1 MAEADELQERID
13 AARED
18 IQKVVSFLVNRF
30 GREADV
36 FAHLNSAL
44 RHLREAP
51 PPRQEKAVA
60 VEEAA
65 TAEPEEEVE
74 SIAPPLEEPVVVAEA
89 VAPKGAHR
97 GRRGRTKRT

>member
-60 VEEAA
+60 ASSTA
-65 TAEPEEEVE
+65 TAEPEEVE
-74 SIAPPLEEPVVVAEA
+74 NVAPPLEEPVAVAEVVAS
-89 VAPKGAHR
+89 KGAHR
-97 GRRGRTKRT
+97 GRRGRNKRT

>member
-51 PPRQEKAVA
+51 PPREEKAVA

-65 TAEPEEEVE
+65 TVEPDLGAPEIEEVE
-74 SIAPPLEEPVVVAEA
+74 PEKEPEVPPE
-89 VAPKGAHR
+89 APK
-97 GRRGRTKRT
+97 RRNRRRKGTRT